1 MRYLTI
7 RYARKPNGQTDESIA
22 VCNRLRD
29 HDIQTSAVIV
39 DFRDRKVIK
48 ASLQG
53 TTIPKD
59 FDRVVG
65 FYHQHY
71 KATID
76 RLLIENGLEK
86 VELEPKNATDTTAPA
101 VSDQQPVSSSLA

>member
-7 RYARKPNGQTDESIA
+7 QYARKPNGQMDESIA

-29 HDIQTSAVIV
+29 RDIQMSAVIV
-39 DFRDRKVIK
+39 DFRDRKIIK

-59 FDRVVG
+59 FDRIVG

-71 KATID
+71 RATID
-76 RLLIENGLEK
+76 RLLQENGLERQ
-86 VELEPKNATDTTAPA
+86 ELTPDQSGTD
-101 VSDQQPVSSSLA
+101 